1 MSSGRVLLQRWRPD
15 ALVGWLFAFVLLVA
29 PSIMAAP
36 DAIARFERTF
46 ADAAK
51 AYDENRLPDAIAG
64 WETLV
69 GEGQKQ
75 PETLFNLGNAHY
87 RNGNLGK
94 AILAYR
100 EAQRRAPR
108 DPDIRANLGFA
119 AQSAGIELPARKPPA
134 ALLLDFSRAE
144 WLGFGAICFWLLA
157 GALAA
162 WILWPRFRFVSRPA
176 AAVLA
181 ALLLLALVGLALHRD
196 LDRTPEGVVMAR
208 EQKILSSPLETS
220 TPLLAVP
227 EGAIVRML
235 ESRGTWVEVRT
246 DAARGWLPAAAL
258 APVR

>member
-1 MSSGRVLLQRWRPD
+1 MKRFSSIPIFLVLISQI
-15 ALVGWLFAFVLLVA
+15 AFAA
-29 PSIMAAP
+29 TENEI
-36 DAIARFERTF
+36 RFERSF

-64 WETLV
+64 WEALV
-69 GEGQKQ
+69 TAGQKQ

-87 RNGNLGK
+87 RSGNLGK

-100 EAQRRAPR
+100 AAQRLAPR

-119 AQSAGIELPARKPPA
+119 AQSAGIELPARKPLA

-144 WLGFGAICFWLLA
+144 WLGFGMVCFWLLA
-157 GALAA
+157 AALAA
-162 WILWPRFRFVSRPA
+162 WILWPRYRSVSRPA
-176 AAVLA
+176 AAA
-181 ALLLLALVGLALHRD
+181 FSALLLLALAGLALHRN
-196 LDRTPEGVVMAR
+196 LDRFPEGVVMAR

-220 TPLLAVP
+220 TPLIAVP

-235 ESRGTWVEVRT
+235 ESRGNWIEVRT

>member
-1 MSSGRVLLQRWRPD
+1 M
-15 ALVGWLFAFVLLVA
+15 AL
-29 PSIMAAP
+29 PETE
-36 DAIARFERTF
+36 ARFERTF

-51 AYDENRLPDAIAG
+51 AYDENRLPVAIAG
-64 WETLV
+64 WEALV

-100 EAQRRAPR
+100 QAQRLAPR
-108 DPDIRANLGFA
+108 DPDVRANLGFA
-119 AQSAGIELPARKPPA
+119 AQSAGIELPARKPLA

-144 WLGFGAICFWLLA
+144 WLGFGIACFWLLA

-162 WILWPRFRFVSRPA
+162 WILWPRFRFVARPA
-176 AAVLA
+176 AAVFA
-181 ALLLLALVGLALHRD
+181 ALLLLALAGLAVHRD
-196 LDRTPEGVVMAR
+196 LERTPEGVVMAR

-220 TPLLAVP
+220 TPLLAIP

-235 ESRGTWVEVRT
+235 ESRGNWTEVELGET
-246 DAARGWLPAAAL
+246 RGWLPAGAL
-258 APVR
+258 ATVR